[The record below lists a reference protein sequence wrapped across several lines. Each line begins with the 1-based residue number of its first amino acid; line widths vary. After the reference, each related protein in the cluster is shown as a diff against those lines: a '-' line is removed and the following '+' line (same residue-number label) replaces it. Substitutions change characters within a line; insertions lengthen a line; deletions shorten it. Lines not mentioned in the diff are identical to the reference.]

1 MFTALPFRPVSNFL
15 SQRFIVGV
23 TLLRFDQ
30 LDSTSLHARRLLE
43 SGKLVRES
51 HLLLATRQTGG
62 IGRHGRPWSSP
73 PGGLW
78 ITLLWPLESGELPAT
93 VSLQIGL
100 AVRRVLGRALGPGY
114 DAECKWPNDVL
125 CGGKKL
131 AGMLLETVASE
142 TGRWLLVGIGCNI
155 NNYVATLA
163 SELHATATSVV
174 SLTGETLELEIFRK
188 RLVAT
193 VLGVLHKPV
202 DDATAIA
209 EFTSHM
215 WGIGRTVEATLPDG
229 TRQLAVLR
237 GVDAQGQLLLETGG
251 VTSSIASISGYA

>member
-1 MFTALPFRPVSNFL
+1 MAV
-15 SQRFIVGV
+15 I
-23 TLLRFDQ
+23 LLRFDQ
-30 LDSTSLHARRLLE
+30 LDSTSLHARRLLD
-43 SGKLVRES
+43 SGKLPRQS

-78 ITLLWPLESGELPAT
+78 MTLLWPLESGELPAT

-100 AVRRVLGRALGPGY
+100 ALRRVLGRALGPGY
-114 DAECKWPNDVL
+114 GVKCKWPNDVL

-131 AGMLLETVASE
+131 AGVLLETAASE
-142 TGRWLLVGIGCNI
+142 SGRWLLVGIGCNI

-188 RLVAT
+188 RLIAA
-193 VLGVLHKPV
+193 VLGVLHKPA
-202 DDATAIA
+202 DDAAATA

-215 WGIGRTVEATLPDG
+215 WGIGRNVEVTLPDG
-229 TRQLAVLR
+229 TRQLGLLR
-237 GVDAQGQLLLETGG
+237 GIDSHGNLLLETGG
-251 VTSSIASISGYA
+251 VMSSIASVSGYA